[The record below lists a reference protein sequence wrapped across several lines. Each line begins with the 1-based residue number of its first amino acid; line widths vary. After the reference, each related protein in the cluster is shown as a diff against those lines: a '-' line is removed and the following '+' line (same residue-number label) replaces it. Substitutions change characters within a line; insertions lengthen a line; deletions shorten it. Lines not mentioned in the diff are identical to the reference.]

1 MFDEKDPQACYEILS
16 SNPSALLVDCRAQIE
31 WEFVGTPDLGAIGKK
46 ALLVEWTNSA
56 HQRNPDFLDTIKSF
70 ATPETPI
77 IIMCRIGGRSAAA
90 CQMLAENGFTN
101 LTNMSEGYEGR
112 IDAQGHR
119 NSFEGWRARNLPW
132 TQS

>member
-56 HQRNPDFLDTIKSF
+56 HQRNPDLSKAAGAIILYSLSDLSVCIHHKRPHFGNRLTDRLTRHNQ
-70 ATPETPI
+70 TPCLARP
-77 IIMCRIGGRSAAA
+77 GGQRK
-90 CQMLAENGFTN
+90 
-101 LTNMSEGYEGR
+101 
-112 IDAQGHR
+112 
-119 NSFEGWRARNLPW
+119 RA
-132 TQS
+132 

>member
-70 ATPETPI
+70 ATPDTPI

-112 IDAQGHR
+112 IDAHGHR